1 MININYLLIII
12 IVFLVFNIYNK
23 NSYESF
29 NTNTLQNIY
38 NQPLENC
45 GDNTMKNGSWDN
57 QGKCSEMGGGVH
69 QICIRNISK
78 NTPNFSASTGQSN
91 WSDKRGGDNHCVC
104 LGAWSLFNAKNKQ
117 TNNKVL
123 KCEAIPKASLT
134 KRYVSKFGEGWN
146 KWNGLE
152 LSEQIKDGV
161 EGLINNC
168 YDFNIDINPNNYSQ
182 NEINKNNALKNN
194 YCTFA
199 KEIPSLNNTD
209 LYKSLC

>member
-91 WSDKRGGDNHCVC
+91 WSDKRGEDNHCVC

-123 KCEAIPKASLT
+123 KCGAIPKASLT

-152 LSEQIKDGV
+152 LSDQIKDGV

-168 YDFNIDINPNNYSQ
+168 YDFNIENNPSNYSQ
-182 NEINKNNALKNN
+182 NGINKNNALKNN
-194 YCTFA
+194 YCAFA

-209 LYKSLC
+209 LYRSLC